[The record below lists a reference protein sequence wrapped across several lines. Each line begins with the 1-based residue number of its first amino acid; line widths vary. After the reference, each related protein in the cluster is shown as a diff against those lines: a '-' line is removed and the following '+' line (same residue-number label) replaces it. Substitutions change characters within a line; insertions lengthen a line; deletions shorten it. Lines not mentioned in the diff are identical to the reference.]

1 MEKNNFML
9 LLSVLLAISYAQFS
23 EKGLPLNNPRKLQS
37 SDPETILLGYDI
49 YNFTYDS
56 STRQSNFNFTIHFLL
71 KNWDYNKSY
80 INNVIEFKDITLKSI
95 INYQGTDEGKETEFN
110 CSKKE
115 NDEIEEILTYKE
127 SEEIDNNYNNFYN
140 YYQSHHFQYY
150 HIKFICDYNLTG
162 KGIPKKINITTNFT
176 NDISLNTSKVS
187 YVSSSAEALEKDL
200 VSLKNEKEANF
211 IILENANFTSQSPNS
226 FKIKGK
232 SDSIHNTNYDSEN
245 IYLITTV
252 NGSPKKIQCSG
263 KYDRDNSDD
272 VKYYFL
278 QSKGSNNLAGA
289 NLSYALLNYTTK
301 ENEMAILDFAENSKN
316 ANGTILPPKVDY
328 KKKSGGLSTGGII
341 AIVIPAVLVLLG
353 VGALAFFLSR
363 RAVPS
368 PPIKNIGNN
377 TMGVVASSE
386 AVVHQ

>member
-37 SDPETILLGYDI
+37 SDPETILLGYDD
-49 YNFTYDS
+49 YNFNYDS

-71 KNWDYNKSY
+71 KNWDYNYSY
-80 INNVIEFKDITLKSI
+80 INNNIEFKDITLKSI
-95 INYQGTDEGKETEFN
+95 INYQGTDEGIGTEFN
-110 CSKKE
+110 CSKKDV
-115 NDEIEEILTYKE
+115 NIEEIETSKDDEEKYKNRI
-127 SEEIDNNYNNFYN
+127 SGDSH
-140 YYQSHHFQYY
+140 YYQYY
-150 HIKFICDYNLTG
+150 HAKFICDYNLTG
-162 KGIPKKINITTNFT
+162 KGIPKKINIITNFT
-176 NDISLNTSKVS
+176 NEISLNTSKVS
-187 YVSSSAEALEKDL
+187 YVTSSAEALEKDL
-200 VSLKNEKEANF
+200 VSLKNEKEISF

-232 SDSIHNTNYDSEN
+232 SKSIYYTNYDSEN

-301 ENEMAILDFAENSKN
+301 ENEMAILDFADNQKN

-353 VGALAFFLSR
+353 IGALAFFLSR

>member
-37 SDPETILLGYDI
+37 SDPETILLGYDN

-71 KNWDYNKSY
+71 KNWNYNYSY
-80 INNVIEFKDITLKSI
+80 INNNIEFKDITLKSI
-95 INYQGTDEGKETEFN
+95 INYQGTDEGIGTEFN
-110 CSKKE
+110 CSQKDV
-115 NDEIEEILTYKE
+115 NIEEIETSKDV
-127 SEEIDNNYNNFYN
+127 EEIYKNGISWDSH
-140 YYQSHHFQYY
+140 YYQYY
-150 HIKFICDYNLTG
+150 HAKFICDYNLTG

-187 YVSSSAEALEKDL
+187 YVTSSAEALEKDL
-200 VSLKNEKEANF
+200 VSLKNEKKTRF

-226 FKIKGK
+226 FKIKGNAL
-232 SDSIHNTNYDSEN
+232 DDDYDSEN

-252 NGSPKKIQCSG
+252 NGSPKKIPCSG
-263 KYDRDNSDD
+263 KSDKDSSDD
-272 VKYYFL
+272 KDYYFL
-278 QSKGSNNLAGA
+278 QSKGSNNLGGA
-289 NLSYALLNYTTK
+289 NLSYALLNFTTRG
-301 ENEMAILDFAENSKN
+301 NRMAILEFADNQKN

-353 VGALAFFLSR
+353 IGALAFFLSR

>member
-37 SDPETILLGYDI
+37 SDPETILLGYDN
-49 YNFTYDS
+49 YNFNYDS

-71 KNWDYNKSY
+71 KNWNYNYSY
-80 INNVIEFKDITLKSI
+80 INNNIEFKDITLKSI
-95 INYQGTDEGKETEFN
+95 INYQGTDEGIGTEFN
-110 CSKKE
+110 CSQKDV
-115 NDEIEEILTYKE
+115 NIEEIETSKDV
-127 SEEIDNNYNNFYN
+127 EEIYKNGISWDSH
-140 YYQSHHFQYY
+140 YYQYY
-150 HIKFICDYNLTG
+150 HAKFICDYNLTG

-187 YVSSSAEALEKDL
+187 YVTSSSEALEKDL
-200 VSLKNEKEANF
+200 VSLKNEKKTRF

-226 FKIKGK
+226 FKIKGNAL
-232 SDSIHNTNYDSEN
+232 DDDYDSEN

-252 NGSPKKIQCSG
+252 NGSPKKIPCSG
-263 KYDRDNSDD
+263 KSDKDSSDD
-272 VKYYFL
+272 KDYYFL
-278 QSKGSNNLAGA
+278 QSKGSNNLGGA
-289 NLSYALLNYTTK
+289 NLSYALLNFTTRG
-301 ENEMAILDFAENSKN
+301 NRMAILEFADNQKN

>member
-37 SDPETILLGYDI
+37 SDPETILLGYDD
-49 YNFTYDS
+49 YNFNYDS

-71 KNWDYNKSY
+71 KNWDYNYSY
-80 INNVIEFKDITLKSI
+80 INNNIEFKDITLKSI
-95 INYQGTDEGKETEFN
+95 INYQGTDEGIGTEFN
-110 CSKKE
+110 CSQKDV
-115 NDEIEEILTYKE
+115 NIEEIETSKDV
-127 SEEIDNNYNNFYN
+127 EEIYKNGISWDSH
-140 YYQSHHFQYY
+140 YYQYY
-150 HIKFICDYNLTG
+150 HAKFICDYNLTG
-162 KGIPKKINITTNFT
+162 RGIPKKINITTNFT
-176 NDISLNTSKVS
+176 NEISLNTSKVS
-187 YVSSSAEALEKDL
+187 YVTSSAEALEKDL
-200 VSLKNEKEANF
+200 VSLKNEKKTRF

-226 FKIKGK
+226 FKIKGNAL
-232 SDSIHNTNYDSEN
+232 DDDYDSEN

-252 NGSPKKIQCSG
+252 NGSPKKIPCSG
-263 KYDRDNSDD
+263 KSDKDSSDD
-272 VKYYFL
+272 KDYYFL
-278 QSKGSNNLAGA
+278 QSKGSNNLGGA
-289 NLSYALLNYTTK
+289 NLSYALLNFTTRG
-301 ENEMAILDFAENSKN
+301 NRMAILEFADNQKN

-353 VGALAFFLSR
+353 IGALAFFLSR

>member
-37 SDPETILLGYDI
+37 SDPETILLGYDD
-49 YNFTYDS
+49 YNFNYDS

-71 KNWDYNKSY
+71 KNWDYNYSY
-80 INNVIEFKDITLKSI
+80 INNNIEFKDITLKSI
-95 INYQGTDEGKETEFN
+95 INYQGTDEGIGTEFN
-110 CSKKE
+110 CSKKDV
-115 NDEIEEILTYKE
+115 NIEEIETSKDDEEKYKNRI
-127 SEEIDNNYNNFYN
+127 SGDSH
-140 YYQSHHFQYY
+140 YYQYY
-150 HIKFICDYNLTG
+150 HAKFICDYNLTG
-162 KGIPKKINITTNFT
+162 KGIPKKINIITNFT
-176 NDISLNTSKVS
+176 NEISLNTSKVS
-187 YVSSSAEALEKDL
+187 YVTSSAEALEKDL
-200 VSLKNEKEANF
+200 VSLKNEKEISF

-232 SDSIHNTNYDSEN
+232 SKSIYYTNYDSEN

-301 ENEMAILDFAENSKN
+301 ENEMAILDFADNQKN

-353 VGALAFFLSR
+353 IGALAFFLSR

-386 AVVHQ
+386 TVVHQ

>member
-37 SDPETILLGYDI
+37 SDPETILLGYDN
-49 YNFTYDS
+49 YNFNYDS

-71 KNWDYNKSY
+71 KNWNYNYSY
-80 INNVIEFKDITLKSI
+80 INNNIEFKDITLKSI
-95 INYQGTDEGKETEFN
+95 INYQGTDEGIGTEFN
-110 CSKKE
+110 CSQKDV
-115 NDEIEEILTYKE
+115 NIEEIETSKDV
-127 SEEIDNNYNNFYN
+127 EEIYKNGISWDSH
-140 YYQSHHFQYY
+140 YYQYY
-150 HIKFICDYNLTG
+150 HAKFICDYNLTG

-176 NDISLNTSKVS
+176 NEIYLNTSKVS
-187 YVSSSAEALEKDL
+187 FVTSSAEALEKDL
-200 VSLKNEKEANF
+200 VSLKYFTEDFE
-211 IILENANFTSQSPNS
+211 ILENANFTSQSPNF
-226 FKIKGK
+226 FKIKADPIYG
-232 SDSIHNTNYDSEN
+232 YDSEN

-252 NGSPKKIQCSG
+252 NGSPKKIPCSG
-263 KYDRDNSDD
+263 KRDKDSSDD
-272 VKYYFL
+272 NYYYFL
-278 QSKGSNNLAGA
+278 QSKDSNNLAGA
-289 NLSYALLNYTTK
+289 NLSYALLNFTTG
-301 ENEMAILDFAENSKN
+301 EERQYSMAILDFAENSKN